1 MKFNAKSR
9 QRLIDEYLAASG
21 ENTFVPARFVD
32 WLEGQPEHPLY
43 KAFFGKGDAHAAREY
58 RISLAR
64 GFASGLRVTVSETV
78 TDEKTVIAV
87 VSREYPAFVSA
98 VAHRA
103 GGGGYQPFD
112 ANDDGMRKELRQQAA
127 TALRSWLSRYR
138 GVVEHSGIDL
148 SDVEAVAAALDARDA
163 AAA

>member
-1 MKFNAKSR
+1 MKFNAKTR
-9 QRLIDEYLAASG
+9 QKLIDEYLAASG
-21 ENTFVPARFVD
+21 QNTFRPANFVD
-32 WLEGQPEHPLY
+32 WLEGQPDHPLY
-43 KAFFGKGDAHAAREY
+43 PAFFGKGDEHAAREY

-78 TDEKTVIAV
+78 TDQKKV
-87 VSREYPAFVSA
+87 VSVVTREFPAFVSA

-112 ANDDGMRKELRQQAA
+112 ANDEGMQIELRQQAA

-138 GVVEHSGIDL
+138 GAVEHAGIDL
-148 SDVEAVAAALDARDA
+148 SEVEAVASALDTRDA
-163 AAA
+163 VAA